1 MNKNYFSLFSLLLFF
16 SCQPDFDE
24 PYVSLDEY
32 RIAEG
37 FNLEVVASEP
47 FLEAPVAIDFDDQGR
62 IWTAEMRGYMRD
74 VEGSTENQPTGV
86 ISILEDQDGDGVV
99 DHSKVFLDKLVMPR
113 SLALVYGGLL
123 YATPPNLWFVE
134 IENDKPVNK
143 VLVDSVYAVGGN
155 PEHQPNG
162 LMLNIDNWIY
172 NAKST
177 ARYQRK
183 NGQWIKE
190 VSSMKGQW
198 GISKDNYGRLY
209 YNTNSTQLKGDYVL
223 PNLLVRNKYFK
234 PKTGINKS
242 LTSNQ
247 KVYPLIVNPV
257 NRGYIPGV
265 LNEDSV
271 LVRVTSACGP
281 LIYRGGQ
288 FPNGYDQNAFV
299 CVPEANLLK
308 RNSLEFLDGETKATQ
323 VWDNKEFL
331 VSTDPTFRPVNLHN
345 SPSGDMYIVDMHR
358 GVIQHNA
365 FLSPYLKEHIRANS
379 LDTLLGMGRIL
390 KVSHKGSKNKPQPRL
405 DQLTASELVSH
416 LKDENG
422 WLRDRAQHYLIY
434 KQQQEAIPELKEML
448 LDTKAPISQIHALY
462 TLKGLKALT
471 FDLLKEVTG
480 KSDPMVCAQA
490 LVNTLDFMSGDNA
503 QEMEILAKR
512 LIPKKDE
519 TINLYLGFVL
529 GPWAGVSENSFFQYL
544 KGISDQYASNPL
556 FQEAILSG
564 LSGSEEAYL
573 DFLENSN
580 EKPVDYLTE
589 QLAATLDNKANKNEN
604 TIFKP
609 FTHHDD
615 SRTKG
620 MRLYKGI
627 CAACH
632 GVDGLGIDD
641 LAPPLEESEYVTG
654 SVDRLGLI
662 ILHGLHG
669 PVHVNG
675 KLYELNTVMPGLV
688 NNSRMTDKDIADI
701 ISFVTSSFSR
711 QPRGISPNKVKAL
724 RDKKPQ
730 SAGGYT
736 EEELLGMK
744 WD

>member
-1 MNKNYFSLFSLLLFF
+1 MNKIYFSFLSLLLFF
-16 SCQPDFDE
+16 SCQPAFDE
-24 PYVSLDEY
+24 PDIPMDQYQVE
-32 RIAEG
+32 EG
-37 FNLEVVASEP
+37 FSLELVASEP

-62 IWTAEMRGYMRD
+62 IWTVEMRGYMRN
-74 VEGSTENQPTGV
+74 VEGSTEDQPTGV
-86 ISILEDQDGDGVV
+86 ISILEDQDGDGLM

-134 IENDKPVNK
+134 IENDKPVRK
-143 VLVDSVYAVGGN
+143 ILVDSVYAVGGN

-162 LMLNIDNWIY
+162 LMMNIDNWIY

-183 NGQWIKE
+183 DGKWIKE

-223 PNLLVRNKYFK
+223 PNLLIRNKYFK
-234 PKTGINKS
+234 PKTGINKT
-242 LTSNQ
+242 LTNNQ

-265 LNEDSV
+265 LNEDSL
-271 LVRVTSACGP
+271 LVRVTSACAP
-281 LIYRGGQ
+281 LVYRGGR
-288 FPNGYDQNAFV
+288 FPEGYDQNAFV
-299 CVPEANLLK
+299 CVPEANLIK
-308 RNSLEFLDGETKATQ
+308 RNTLAFRDGLTEASQ

-331 VSTDPTFRPVNLHN
+331 VSSDPSFRPVNLHN
-345 SPSGDMYIVDMHR
+345 GPNGDMYIVDMHR

-365 FLSPYLKEHIRANS
+365 FLSPYLKEHIRANA

-390 KVSHKGSKNKPQPRL
+390 KVTHEAGKNKTLPRL
-405 DQLTASELVSH
+405 DDLSALELVSY
-416 LKDENG
+416 LKDKNG
-422 WLRDRAQHYLIY
+422 WVRDRAQHYLVY
-434 KQQQEAIPELKEML
+434 KQQREAMPALKEL
-448 LDTKAPISQIHALY
+448 LNDAENPIAQTHALY
-462 TLKGLKALT
+462 TLKAFGGLT
-471 FDLLKEVTG
+471 FDLLASVAE
-480 KSDPMVCAQA
+480 KSAPMVCAHV
-490 LVNTLDFMSGDNA
+490 LVNTQEFVHKDNA
-503 QEMEILAKR
+503 GKMEALSKQLMSKNDA
-512 LIPKKDE
+512 

-529 GPWAGVSENSFFQYL
+529 GPWSEVSEDTFFTQL
-544 KGISDQYASNPL
+544 KSLSDQYSDKPL

-564 LSGSEEAYL
+564 LSGKEEAYVE
-573 DFLENSN
+573 FVKNANGESV
-580 EKPVDYLTE
+580 EYLSE
-589 QLAATLDNKANKNEN
+589 QLATALDNKANEKEN
-604 TIFKP
+604 SIFKP

-632 GVDGLGIDD
+632 GVDGLGIDE

-654 SVDRLGLI
+654 PVERLGLI

-675 KLYELNTVMPGLV
+675 QLYKLNTVMPGLV

-711 QPRGISPNKVKAL
+711 NPRGLSPDEVRKL
-724 RDKKPQ
+724 RDLKPQ
-730 SAGGYT
+730 TAGGFT
-736 EEELLGMK
+736 EEELLGMS